1 MFFSIARDPRHN
13 FSHFYNLGPFVVSTD
28 AGWKQHSTDT
38 YSCVYKGYADAGL
51 LDDLL
56 EQIIDARDPVV
67 EGNFCVIVYDNRR
80 NELRV
85 KPDKLRSFPL
95 TYTDKVEISNLTA
108 LEKRVCVDDLLVVN
122 DAFSVQ
128 VLKYDQ
134 IGPIDDSTVSYD
146 ELIEFV
152 DQRLT
157 EKTKNFLKYNTLPIK
172 AYLSAGVDT
181 TLVYSYLQRHSNDF
195 ELVKCNVVEYDKFL
209 LQNYRGLKKFWAY
222 NQIHHWVDP
231 CVLVSG
237 APGDEFMLRSPAYGD
252 LFLKYYGIQLSDLLD
267 KKTWAHSY
275 HFNKPKNRSLFETQT
290 IDRSMPTRQ
299 MHWELCDKAI
309 NDFQHWH
316 LGNTL
321 TWTPLRDLEIYKMFL
336 RLDPISAIPQLLDS
350 KISIDLIEKN
360 CSGLSKIISNQKNS
374 GEYTEQYISFL
385 LEAVR

>member
-80 NELRV
+80 NELQV

-95 TYTDKVEISNLTA
+95 MYTDKVEISNLAT
-108 LEKRVCVDDLLVVN
+108 LEKRACVDDLLVVD

-134 IGPIDDSTVSYD
+134 IGPIDDSTVSSD
-146 ELIEFV
+146 ELVEFV

-172 AYLSAGVDT
+172 SYLSGGVDT
-181 TLVYSYLQRHSNDF
+181 ALVYSYLQRYSNDF
-195 ELVKCNVVEYDKFL
+195 ELVKCNIVEYDKFW
-209 LQNYRGLKKFWAY
+209 LQNHRDIKKFWAY

-252 LFLKYYGIQLSDLLD
+252 LFLKYHNIQITDLLNS
-267 KKTWAHSY
+267 KSWFHSPY
-275 HFNKPKNRSLFETQT
+275 FSSTKNISLFDSQSV
-290 IDRSMPTRQ
+290 DRSMT
-299 MHWELCDKAI
+299 WKELCWSLCDMAV
-309 NDFQHWH
+309 NDYQHWH

-336 RLDPISAIPQLLDS
+336 RLDVDSAISQIMDS
-350 KISIDLIEKN
+350 AISLQLIELN
-360 CSGLSKIISNQKNS
+360 CPGLSKVISDQKNA
-374 GEYTEQYISFL
+374 GNYMKNLADFL
-385 LEAVR
+385 FPHT